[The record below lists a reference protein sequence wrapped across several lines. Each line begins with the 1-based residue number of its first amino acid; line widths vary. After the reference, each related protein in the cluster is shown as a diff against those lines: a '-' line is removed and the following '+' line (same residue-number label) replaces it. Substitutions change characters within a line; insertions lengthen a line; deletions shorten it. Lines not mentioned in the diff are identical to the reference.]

1 MVTWKIH
8 LFMMMTVTLNPH
20 HWRIAS
26 TARIVVALANFPSSA
41 AVIEIEQSIYLSMY
55 DEELI

>member
-1 MVTWKIH
+1 
-8 LFMMMTVTLNPH
+8 MMMTVTLNPH